1 MYCHVCLR
9 AKSCVFC
16 MFVFVC
22 LYAVLACVLIFSFFF
37 YVHKCSFVCVKYDNM
52 ELWETYILCEYSV
65 PINM

>member
-37 YVHKCSFVCVKYDNM
+37 HVHKFVC
-52 ELWETYILCEYSV
+52 LC
-65 PINM
+65 